1 MPLSKQETQRQ
12 TILQFWRQGI
22 RTAAKIHSLTKIP
35 LRTIYRNLKKIKKTG
50 DVKHR
55 GGNGRISK
63 ITQKAAR
70 EIGQYIRRKPTI
82 TAKFIAAKL
91 EDVGVNV
98 SRSTVSRYLTSHGY
112 KNALP
117 LATPML
123 TPAHKH
129 KRIEWAQNHMN
140 DDWQNTLFSD
150 ETAFQLFRNTV
161 RHWYKKQRPIRPIPK
176 DRSKI
181 FAWGGFCIRGKTS
194 LFCFRGIMDGKF
206 YTKILERQIP
216 EVYSMLGDSWRLQ
229 QDNDP
234 KHTSRVAKEFLKNN
248 VPEVMDWPSNSPDLN
263 PIENLWAIVKRNT
276 ELRRPKN
283 LNELDVFL
291 HEEWVKIPNNLLI
304 NLVNSMPQ
312 RCREVID
319 RNGERIPY

>member
-1 MPLSKQETQRQ
+1 
-12 TILQFWRQGI
+12 
-22 RTAAKIHSLTKIP
+22 
-35 LRTIYRNLKKIKKTG
+35 
-50 DVKHR
+50 
-55 GGNGRISK
+55 
-63 ITQKAAR
+63 
-70 EIGQYIRRKPTI
+70 
-82 TAKFIAAKL
+82 
-91 EDVGVNV
+91 
-98 SRSTVSRYLTSHGY
+98 
-112 KNALP
+112 
-117 LATPML
+117 
-123 TPAHKH
+123 
-129 KRIEWAQNHMN
+129 
-140 DDWQNTLFSD
+140 
-150 ETAFQLFRNTV
+150 
-161 RHWYKKQRPIRPIPK
+161 
-176 DRSKI
+176 
-181 FAWGGFCIRGKTS
+181 
-194 LFCFRGIMDGKF
+194 MDGKF
-206 YTKILERQIP
+206 YTEILERHLP
-216 EVYSMLGDSWRLQ
+216 EVRNMFQGNWRLQ

>member
-98 SRSTVSRYLTSHGY
+98 SRSTVS
-112 KNALP
+112 
-117 LATPML
+117 
-123 TPAHKH
+123 
-129 KRIEWAQNHMN
+129 
-140 DDWQNTLFSD
+140 
-150 ETAFQLFRNTV
+150 
-161 RHWYKKQRPIRPIPK
+161 
-176 DRSKI
+176 
-181 FAWGGFCIRGKTS
+181 
-194 LFCFRGIMDGKF
+194 
-206 YTKILERQIP
+206 
-216 EVYSMLGDSWRLQ
+216 
-229 QDNDP
+229 
-234 KHTSRVAKEFLKNN
+234 SRVAKEFLKNN

>member
-98 SRSTVSRYLTSHGY
+98 SRSTVS
-112 KNALP
+112 
-117 LATPML
+117 
-123 TPAHKH
+123 
-129 KRIEWAQNHMN
+129 
-140 DDWQNTLFSD
+140 SD

-216 EVYSMLGDSWRLQ
+216 EVYSMLGDSWQLQ

>member
-1 MPLSKQETQRQ
+1 QETQRQ

-70 EIGQYIRRKPTI
+70 EIGQYIQRKPTI

-181 FAWGGFCIRGKTS
+181 FAWGGFCIR
-194 LFCFRGIMDGKF
+194 
-206 YTKILERQIP
+206 ERQIP

-276 ELRRPKN
+276 EL
-283 LNELDVFL
+283 
-291 HEEWVKIPNNLLI
+291 
-304 NLVNSMPQ
+304 
-312 RCREVID
+312 
-319 RNGERIPY
+319 

>member
-98 SRSTVSRYLTSHGY
+98 SRSTVS
-112 KNALP
+112 
-117 LATPML
+117 
-123 TPAHKH
+123 
-129 KRIEWAQNHMN
+129 
-140 DDWQNTLFSD
+140 SD